1 MTGPTL
7 ELTDSPDDDHE
18 GRVPPPLPPEDP
30 DAWYAGDVRAQR
42 EVHPGVVTTVRET
55 DDGFEYDLREPR
67 LDATDERELAA
78 VRDHFENAQGRS
90 PLTREGTRERAETGF
105 PPKYRRVLDRLL
117 DTSPAARRR
126 IEYYALRDLRCLGPV
141 TPLALDTEIEVA
153 DSDGDQLVVHTDR
166 FAPAEPDF
174 APDAEGVSRLT
185 GERLTSYTVPF
196 ADYGVEVVVYREHLL
211 GTDQFA
217 TKYAVLEPDL
227 LPGDEALLA
236 EAKERIWET
245 NVSGVVEDRRSF
257 VEDRARRFLSRQL
270 TARNTRAWL
279 DAASYRLRRPLAEY
293 DLAVPPVD
301 DRYADDRLAD
311 LVYYVL
317 RDFVGDGVLTVP
329 IRDPH
334 LEDVEANRVG
344 ERVKVV
350 PRTDLVGDGDS
361 RVPTNLT
368 FDTET
373 EFVNVVTQLAARDG
387 TELNASTPSAKVN
400 LDPEGIDERIRCAVA
415 LPVISEGGPHVSI
428 RKQSPEAMT
437 PMDLID
443 GDSLSTELVTLLW
456 LLYEHHGVVLFSGP
470 TGVGKTTLMN
480 AHMPFVPYDDRP
492 IRRIRGRRSA
502 RGIARGRSA
511 RSVHVVARER
521 RVRQCRHRATSQ
533 RRLRP
538 ARSPRPTRRGEC
550 VVRL

>member
-1 MTGPTL
+1 L
-7 ELTDSPDDDHE
+7 HD
-18 GRVPPPLPPEDP
+18 
-30 DAWYAGDVRAQR
+30 YAGTPVESLILVGTAVD
-42 EVHPGVVTTVRET
+42 
-55 DDGFEYDLREPR
+55 PR
-67 LDATDERELAA
+67 LDC
-78 VRDHFENAQGRS
+78 
-90 PLTREGTRERAETGF
+90 RA
-105 PPKYRRVLDRLL
+105 KRRVVVTGRIV
-117 DTSPAARRR
+117 AR
-126 IEYYALRDLRCLGPV
+126 I
-141 TPLALDTEIEVA
+141 T
-153 DSDGDQLVVHTDR
+153 
-166 FAPAEPDF
+166 
-174 APDAEGVSRLT
+174 
-185 GERLTSYTVPF
+185 
-196 ADYGVEVVVYREHLL
+196 
-211 GTDQFA
+211 
-217 TKYAVLEPDL
+217 
-227 LPGDEALLA
+227 
-236 EAKERIWET
+236 
-245 NVSGVVEDRRSF
+245 
-257 VEDRARRFLSRQL
+257 
-270 TARNTRAWL
+270 
-279 DAASYRLRRPLAEY
+279 
-293 DLAVPPVD
+293 
-301 DRYADDRLAD
+301 DDRLAD

-317 RDFVGDGVLTVP
+317 RDFVGDGVLTVS

-437 PMDLID
+437 PMDLIA
-443 GDSLSTELVTLLW
+443 GGSISTELVTLLW

-502 RGIARGRSA
+502 RGIARGRSR
-511 RSVHVVARER
+511 RSVHVAARER
-521 RVRQCRHRATSQ
+521 RGRQCRHRVTS
-533 RRLRP
+533 
-538 ARSPRPTRRGEC
+538 
-550 VVRL
+550 